1 SWCCC
6 RRWPLGWRWALG
18 CRATCARW
26 RCWSRRCRPW
36 SPRPR
41 CRSRTG
47 WRRGWRRPWWAT
59 GSCWRWPRCR
69 PGGSCWTG
77 SGAEAIRT
85 EGAAWAASGRGR
97 TSTEVDCRVA
107 AEAAPARG
115 PGLSGPEKRNRPRR
129 SGACVETRR
138 WRRSEAV
145 LGRHAVQVGAA
156 VERADDAAAAGGDVH
171 ARVVRLQV
179 AEGEVDVELVADRP
193 GGADRV
199 PATVVVGQAR
209 G

>member
-1 SWCCC
+1 PTTPS
-6 RRWPLGWRWALG
+6 
-18 CRATCARW
+18 
-26 RCWSRRCRPW
+26 
-36 SPRPR
+36 
-41 CRSRTG
+41 
-47 WRRGWRRPWWAT
+47 
-59 GSCWRWPRCR
+59 
-69 PGGSCWTG
+69 
-77 SGAEAIRT
+77 
-85 EGAAWAASGRGR
+85 
-97 TSTEVDCRVA
+97 TSTVCVPGYDPTSSSNAFLTRRSSGL
-107 AEAAPARG
+107 APARG

-209 G
+209 GPVHQAGRGLVVGDAAAQGPAVVELVLGAQRHEGRVAPLERLDRVRIRVVEL